1 VKRRYFKILLDYGH
15 LGNGNS
21 LEVARYVT
29 ARNCVEALVLG
40 NRMPGVKRKR
50 EKTGAIKVMEV
61 SYSEYLAGRKNAAL
75 QYPLYTYKSQ
85 KCS

>member
-1 VKRRYFKILLDYGH
+1 LKKRYFKILLDYGH

-29 ARNCVEALVLG
+29 AKNCVDALFLG
-40 NRMPGVKRKR
+40 NRMPRVKRKR
-50 EKTGAIKVMEV
+50 EKTGVIKVIEI
-61 SYSEYLAGRKNAAL
+61 SYSEYLKGQKKEANHAYL
-75 QYPLYTYKSQ
+75 LTYKSR

>member
-1 VKRRYFKILLDYGH
+1 MKKRYFKILLEYGH

-21 LEVARYVT
+21 VEAARFVT
-29 ARNCVEALVLG
+29 AKNCVDALLLG

-50 EKTGAIKVMEV
+50 EKTGAIKVIEI
-61 SYSEYLAGRKNAAL
+61 SHSEYIIGKKQAGLSAYL
-75 QYPLYTYKSQ
+75 TYKSG